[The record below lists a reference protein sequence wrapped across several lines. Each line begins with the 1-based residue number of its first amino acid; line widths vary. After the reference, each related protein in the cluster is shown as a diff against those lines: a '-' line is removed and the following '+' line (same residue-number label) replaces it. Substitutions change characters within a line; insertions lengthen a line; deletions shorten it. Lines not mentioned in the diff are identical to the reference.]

1 MMHRPILHA
10 AAIVLLAVAAAS
22 PGWAGTQFL
31 SYQGEDA
38 IHQGRGGEMKVVD
51 GVDFWM
57 RGSPPHRFQVLGSI
71 EDERHKT
78 GLIGAIVM
86 SSLEKDIAS
95 NARRAGGDAVIL
107 ADAHDNLL
115 GTVGSGFGSFSGS
128 GGWGY
133 YNAFGSSTT
142 ITRPIE
148 SHASRFIV
156 IKYLP
161 DAPNAPPAPPL
172 AAPAMQQ
179 DYDAA
184 PSADAVARF

>member
-1 MMHRPILHA
+1 MTQRAILCA
-10 AAIVLLAVAAAS
+10 AVMGTIALLAAPPS
-22 PGWAGTQFL
+22 WAGMQFL

-57 RGSPPHRFQVLGSI
+57 SGAPPHRFQVIGSI

-78 GLIGAIVM
+78 GLIGMIVM
-86 SSLEKDIAS
+86 SNLEKDIA
-95 NARRAGGDAVIL
+95 AQAKKAGGDAVIL

-115 GTVGSGFGSFSGS
+115 GTVGSGFGSFSGTA
-128 GGWGY
+128 GWGF
-133 YNAFGSSTT
+133 YNGYGSTTT

-156 IKYLP
+156 VRYLP
-161 DAPNAPPAPPL
+161 DDRNAPPAPPL
-172 AAPAMQQ
+172 SAPASPP
-179 DYDAA
+179 DYD
-184 PSADAVARF
+184 PTPPAVARF

>member
-1 MMHRPILHA
+1 
-10 AAIVLLAVAAAS
+10 
-22 PGWAGTQFL
+22 
-31 SYQGEDA
+31 
-38 IHQGRGGEMKVVD
+38 
-51 GVDFWM
+51 
-57 RGSPPHRFQVLGSI
+57 
-71 EDERHKT
+71 
-78 GLIGAIVM
+78 M

-115 GTVGSGFGSFSGS
+115 GTIGSGFGSFSGS

-133 YNAFGSSTT
+133 YNGFGSSTT

-161 DAPNAPPAPPL
+161 DDPNAPPATPL
-172 AAPAMQQ
+172 AAPAAGQ

-184 PSADAVARF
+184 PSAGVARF

>member
-1 MMHRPILHA
+1 
-10 AAIVLLAVAAAS
+10 
-22 PGWAGTQFL
+22 
-31 SYQGEDA
+31 
-38 IHQGRGGEMKVVD
+38 MKVVD

-57 RGSPPHRFQVLGSI
+57 SGSPPHRFQVIGSI

-115 GTVGSGFGSFSGS
+115 GTIGSGFGSFSGS

-133 YNAFGSSTT
+133 YNGFGSSTT

-161 DAPNAPPAPPL
+161 DDPNAPPATPL
-172 AAPAMQQ
+172 AAPAAGQ

-184 PSADAVARF
+184 PSAGVARF